1 MQTPGT
7 TVLPSQLMMHACAE
21 RQQAWRW
28 LCSNMLCAECRVL
41 VFSLEPP
48 SEAVATCSILPE
60 EMNLADV
67 GLFILIMRGLEWVS
81 CFLKFKPRVF
91 RMQLSFSVSRCL
103 EAAAGLQVTLDN

>member
-7 TVLPSQLMMHACAE
+7 TVLPSPLMMHACAE

-67 GLFILIMRGLEWVS
+67 GLFILIMRGLEYLQPSRFIGFMLSEVQAS
-81 CFLKFKPRVF
+81 RFPDAAFFLGES
-91 RMQLSFSVSRCL
+91 LS
-103 EAAAGLQVTLDN
+103 